1 MDIPRIIE
9 GGKYT
14 DERGAL
20 FYNNDFVLQNI
31 RRIYCLENADTE
43 LIRGWTGHKIERRW
57 FSAICGSF
65 ILRLIKI
72 NDWENPAEDSDILEF
87 ELNADKLD
95 VLYMPAG
102 YASAIQANE
111 RNSKLMI
118 MVDHLLGEVEDDYRF
133 QINYFKKILR

>member
-1 MDIPRIIE
+1 MGQPEIIKGEKHSDI
-9 GGKYT
+9 
-14 DERGAL
+14 RGNL
-20 FYNNDFVLQNI
+20 FFNNKFDASDI
-31 RRIYCLENADTE
+31 KRIYYLENIDTE

-72 NDWENPAEDSDILEF
+72 DDWENPAEDADILEF

-95 VLYMPAG
+95 VIHMPAG
-102 YASAIQANE
+102 YASAIQAKE
-111 RNSKLMI
+111 KNSKLLI

-133 QINYFKKILR
+133 QINYFKKLL